1 MLSWLTVI
9 SALWMTSILPTESE
23 KNSCDRIKNGTLT
36 LRAEEIADL
45 SYFCHCTIDQLKL
58 KSGIFRDLPPCF
70 EGKRIESLHLE
81 KIRPATFPDGILKLE
96 GLKELSFRQTDLA
109 FLPNE
114 VSRLS
119 SLKILDLRGT
129 SISSLPEGLDHLY
142 KIDLR
147 LTELNKAEQEAI
159 RAQYPKVKIYFS
171 SPCNC
176 H

>member
-1 MLSWLTVI
+1 MLSWLTATSVI
-9 SALWMTSILPTESE
+9 WMMSTLPTDLS
-23 KNSCDRIKNGTLT
+23 SPCDKVRNGSLT
-36 LRAEEIADL
+36 LKAEKILDL
-45 SYFCHCTIDQLKL
+45 SNFCECTISQLKI
-58 KSGIFRDLPPCF
+58 KSGIFSDLPPCF

-81 KIRPATFPDGILKLE
+81 KIRPATFPEGILKLK
-96 GLKELSFRQTDLA
+96 GLKELSFKQTDLV

-114 VSRLS
+114 LSQLS

-129 SISSLPEGLDHLY
+129 SISSLPEGLDHLH

-159 RAQYPKVKIYFS
+159 RDQYPNIRIYFS